1 MSSGED
7 PREFFQGHA
16 EDIEES
22 IEIADRDFLQFAEKH
37 LEEFENDKKWCFL
50 FLQSDT
56 NKVFV
61 LFSLLHICFLVSSLL
76 DGSVVVFFREVAR
89 WMMSFKLDILG
100 WRKIQQNEEIGEKWK

>member
-16 EDIEES
+16 KDIEES

-61 LFSLLHICFLVSSLL
+61 LFSLLHIWFLVSSLL
-76 DGSVVVFFREVAR
+76 DGPCCLFREVVQ
-89 WMMSFKLDILG
+89 WMMSLKLDI
-100 WRKIQQNEEIGEKWK
+100 KAEKL